1 MAQVLKIENLAKSF
15 VLHQQGGVR
24 IPVFD
29 NLSAAIEAGEAVAV
43 TGPSGRGKSSL
54 LKLIYGTYR
63 ASSGAIRVFSGG
75 EWRDVVT
82 AAPREVLSLRRD
94 AIGYVTQFLR
104 VIPRVPA
111 ERIVAEPLI
120 DRGVGEDEALARAR
134 HLLERLNIP
143 ERLWH
148 LSPMTFSGGEQQRVN
163 IARGFAAHFPV
174 LLLDE
179 PTASL
184 DAENRRRVLEL
195 IGEAQAQ
202 GSAIIGVF
210 HDAQERRMASTR
222 EIALGA

>member
-1 MAQVLKIENLAKSF
+1 MAQVLQIDNLSKSF

-29 NLSAAIEAGEAVAV
+29 ALSADVEAGEAVAV

-63 ASSGAIRVFSGG
+63 ASAGSIRVFSAG

-82 AAPREVLSLRRD
+82 AAPREVLTLRRE

-111 ERIVAEPLI
+111 EHIVAEPLI
-120 DRGVGEDEALARAR
+120 DRGVAEEEALARAR

-184 DAENRRRVLEL
+184 DADNRRRVLEL
-195 IGEAQAQ
+195 IGEAQDQ

-210 HDAQERRMASTR
+210 HDEQERRLACTR
-222 EIALGA
+222 EIALGE

>member
-1 MAQVLKIENLAKSF
+1 MAHVLKIENLGKSF

-24 IPVFD
+24 ISVFD
-29 NLSAAIEAGEAVAV
+29 NLSAEIEAGEAVAV

-63 ASSGAIRVFSGG
+63 ATSGAIRVYSGG

-82 AAPREVLSLRRD
+82 AEPREVLSLRRD

-120 DRGVGEDEALARAR
+120 DRGVPEAEALARAR